1 VTQVSSDP
9 SDSAPPTS
17 DPDTF
22 DVIVLGG
29 GPAGENA
36 AQYAIAGS
44 DRTAALVEHELVGG
58 ECSYWACMP
67 SKALLRPTQVLA
79 TATHMPGVQQHVTA
93 DHVDTPAV
101 LARRD
106 TFTSGLDDSSP
117 VLWADAAGIDVIRG
131 RGRLTGIRT
140 VTVDGDHPRTLHA
153 RHAVVLATGT
163 LATVPDLPG
172 LRAALP
178 WTSRDATNLRQI
190 PRRVLLIGGGV
201 VACET
206 ATWLRQLG
214 TDEITVVV
222 RGPRLLTQAE
232 PFAADAV
239 AARMHAHGVEVR
251 FGTEVRS
258 VARPDA
264 RDTGIGMIHGG
275 PITVDLT
282 DGSTL
287 EVDELVVAAGRRPT
301 TDGLGLGSVGLDT
314 DEGVPVDDH
323 LTVTGVDGTWLY
335 AVGDVNGRAALTH
348 MGKYQARVCG
358 DVIAARAEDRSLGG
372 SRYRASADHGQ
383 IPQVIFT
390 APEIAS
396 VGHTAASARDAGFD
410 VEVLESDIDVAGAAL
425 HRDDFTGHAALV
437 VDRATDVLVGA
448 TFVGSEVAELVH
460 AATVAIVGK
469 VPLDLL
475 WHAVPAYPTV
485 SEVWLRLLETRR
497 H

>member
-1 VTQVSSDP
+1 MSSEP
-9 SDSAPPTS
+9 ADSAST
-17 DPDTF
+17 DTF
-22 DVIVLGG
+22 DVIVLGA

-67 SKALLRPTQVLA
+67 SKALLRPTQVLT
-79 TATHMPGVQQHVTA
+79 TATHMPGVQQHVTTE
-93 DHVDTPAV
+93 HVDTPAV
-101 LARRD
+101 LTRRD
-106 TFTSGLDDSSP
+106 RFTSGHDDSSQ

-131 RGRLTGIRT
+131 HAHLTGPRT

-178 WTSRDATNLRQI
+178 WTSRDATNLQQI
-190 PRRVLLIGGGV
+190 PRRVLVLGGGV

-214 TDEITVVV
+214 ADEITVVV
-222 RGPRLLTQAE
+222 RGARLLARVE
-232 PFAADAV
+232 PFASDAV
-239 AARMHAHGVEVR
+239 AAAMRTRDVQVR
-251 FGTEVRS
+251 FGTEVTS
-258 VARPDA
+258 VTRPDA

-275 PITVDLT
+275 PLTVELT
-282 DGSTL
+282 DGTTL
-287 EVDELVVAAGRRPT
+287 EVDELVVATGRRPAV
-301 TDGLGLGSVGLDT
+301 DHLGLDTVGLDARKIT
-314 DEGVPVDDH
+314 VDDH
-323 LTVTGVDGTWLY
+323 LTVDHLTVDGVDGAWLY

-358 DVIAARAEDRSLGG
+358 DVIAARAENRPLDDP
-372 SRYRASADHGQ
+372 RYRASADHQQ

-390 APEIAS
+390 VPEVSA
-396 VGHTAASARDAGFD
+396 VGHTADSARAAGLD
-410 VEVLESDIDVAGAAL
+410 IEVLEADIDVAGAAL

-437 VDRATDVLVGA
+437 VDRTTDVLVGA

-475 WHAVPAYPTV
+475 WHAVPAYPTI

-497 H
+497 P

>member
-1 VTQVSSDP
+1 MSSEP
-9 SDSAPPTS
+9 ADSAS
-17 DPDTF
+17 PDTDAF
-22 DVIVLGG
+22 DVIVLGA

-93 DHVDTPAV
+93 DHVDIPAV
-101 LARRD
+101 LSRRD
-106 TFTSGLDDSSP
+106 RFTSGHDDSSQ

-131 RGRLTGIRT
+131 HAHLTGPRT

-163 LATVPDLPG
+163 VATVPDLPG

-190 PRRVLLIGGGV
+190 PRRVLVIGGGV

-214 TDEITVVV
+214 ADEVTVVV
-222 RGPRLLTQAE
+222 RGPRLLARVE
-232 PFAADAV
+232 PFASDAV
-239 AARMHAHGVEVR
+239 ADRMQTRDVRLR
-251 FGTEVRS
+251 FGTEVTS
-258 VARPDA
+258 VTRPDV
-264 RDTGIGMIHGG
+264 RDTGVGMIHGG
-275 PITVDLT
+275 PVTAELT
-282 DGSTL
+282 DGTTI
-287 EVDELVVAAGRRPT
+287 EVDELVVATGRRAAV
-301 TDGLGLGSVGLDT
+301 DHLGLDTVGLDT
-314 DEGVPVDDH
+314 VGLDAGNVTVDDH

-358 DVIAARAEDRSLGG
+358 DVIAARAENRPLDDP
-372 SRYRASADHGQ
+372 RYRASADHGQ

-390 APEIAS
+390 VPEISS
-396 VGHTAASARDAGFD
+396 VGHTADSARDAGLD
-410 VEVLESDIDVAGAAL
+410 VEVLEADIDVAGAAL

-437 VDRATDVLVGA
+437 VDRATDILVGA

-460 AATVAIVGK
+460 AATIATVGK

-475 WHAVPAYPTV
+475 WHAVPAYPTI